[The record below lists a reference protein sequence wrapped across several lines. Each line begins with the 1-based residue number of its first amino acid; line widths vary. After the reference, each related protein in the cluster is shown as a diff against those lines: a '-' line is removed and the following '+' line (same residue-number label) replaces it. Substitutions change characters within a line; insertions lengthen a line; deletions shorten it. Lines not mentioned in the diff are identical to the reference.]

1 MITGLALS
9 LLLAGP
15 GSPTGIKWERQ
26 FDEALKKAKA
36 TGKPVI
42 VNFWADWCGWC
53 RRLDKT
59 TYADPAVAHIAE
71 DFVAVRVNTE
81 GSKKEVA
88 IALRYDVSTLPTIVF
103 LTPAGRQLSRLN
115 GFQGPGEFPH
125 TLGRVLQD
133 ARKVMAWEAA
143 LEENPKDAAALAS
156 LGMHLFDQEFY
167 DESGELLER
176 AKLADA
182 DQPVANRRK
191 TRLLLAM
198 IQDHHHHYA
207 EAEALLKEALGFRPP
222 GDDGAKLLFVLG
234 RTYVAWGRAAEAR
247 TTLQQII
254 SDYAQHPLAQKARDT
269 LVALD
274 HPK

>member
-1 MITGLALS
+1 MIPALALS

-15 GSPTGIKWERQ
+15 GSPAGIKWERQ

-36 TGKPVI
+36 THKPVI
-42 VNFWADWCGWC
+42 VNFWAEWCGWC

-59 TYADPAVAHIAE
+59 TYADPVVARVAE

-81 GSKKEVA
+81 GSKKDIA
-88 IALRYDVSTLPTIVF
+88 IALRYDVSSLPTVVF
-103 LTPAGRQLSRLN
+103 LTPAGRQLSRVN

-125 TLGRVLQD
+125 TLERVLLESH
-133 ARKVMAWEAA
+133 KVMAWEAA

-156 LGMHLFDQEFY
+156 LGIHLFDQEFY
-167 DESGELLER
+167 DESAELLER
-176 AKLADA
+176 ARWADA
-182 DQPVANRRK
+182 EQPAANRRK

-198 IQDHHHHYA
+198 IQNTHHHYA

-222 GDDGAKLLFVLG
+222 GEDGAKLLFVLG
-234 RTYVAWGRAAEAR
+234 RTYVAWGRAADAR
-247 TTLQQII
+247 LTLQQII

>member
-1 MITGLALS
+1 MISSLALS

-15 GSPTGIKWERQ
+15 GSPAGIKWERQ

-36 TGKPVI
+36 AGKPVI

-59 TYADPAVAHIAE
+59 TYADPMVTHIAE

-88 IALRYDVSTLPTIVF
+88 IALRYDVSSLPTIVF
-103 LTPAGRQLSRLN
+103 LTPAGRQLSRVN

-125 TLGRVLQD
+125 TLGRVLQE
-133 ARKVMAWEAA
+133 AQKVMAWESA
-143 LEENPKDAAALAS
+143 LEENPT
-156 LGMHLFDQEFY
+156 G
-167 DESGELLER
+167 
-176 AKLADA
+176 ADA

-198 IQDHHHHYA
+198 IQNNRHHYA

-247 TTLQQII
+247 MTLQQII

>member
-1 MITGLALS
+1 MIPTLALS

-15 GSPTGIKWERQ
+15 GSPAGIKWERQ
-26 FDEALKKAKA
+26 FEEALKTARA
-36 TGKPVI
+36 TRKPVI
-42 VNFWADWCGWC
+42 VNFWAAWCGWC

-59 TYADPAVAHIAE
+59 TYADPVVARIAE

-88 IALRYDVSTLPTIVF
+88 IALHYDVSSLPTVVF
-103 LTPAGRQLSRLN
+103 LTPAGRQLSRIN

-125 TLGRVLQD
+125 TLERVLQE
-133 ARKVMAWEAA
+133 AHRVMAWEAA

-156 LGMHLFDQEFY
+156 LGIHLFDQEFY

-176 AKLADA
+176 AKRADA
-182 DQPVANRRK
+182 EQPAATRRK

-198 IQDHHHHYA
+198 IQNNHHHYA

-222 GDDGAKLLFVLG
+222 GEDGAKLLFVLG
-234 RTYVAWGRAAEAR
+234 RIYVAWGRAADAR
-247 TTLQQII
+247 LTLQQII